1 MKLDLPEDLP
11 EVVFD
16 EHQIQQV
23 FVNLLLNGLE
33 AMSDEGHIKIKS
45 TIGKDQ
51 HKRRQLALHIMDTGC
66 GIPPFNLSKIFDPF
80 FTTKPE
86 GTGLGLSIVHK
97 ILEQHHAAID
107 VVSEV
112 NRGTTF
118 ILSFP
123 IHPVGD
129 WMYRY
134 KILIVDDDKLLQN
147 SLKNVLAEKY
157 DTLVVGRGE
166 DALDLLRKHP
176 VDLVLLDVRLPGQDG
191 IETLKQIKALEREL
205 MVIMMTAYEDIKT
218 VITSMK
224 MGAFD
229 YLVKPL
235 EIDEL
240 EIIVEKALENLK
252 LKKEV
257 EELRKNYLKEFNVG
271 NIIGESPAIK
281 SAIEF
286 ANKVA
291 KSYDTTVLIQG
302 ETGVGKEVIA
312 RTIQSRSDRFNKP
325 FVVINCGAISK
336 DLVESELFGYGPGTF
351 TGGLQAGKK
360 GKLEMAEG
368 GTLLLD
374 EISELLP
381 AAQVKLLRF
390 LEEKEF
396 FPVGGTQK
404 RKVDIRI
411 IAATNK
417 SLELECQ
424 AGRFREDLYYRLNVA
439 KITIPPLRERQVD
452 ILPLSLFFMN
462 NFNEKFGK
470 NFRGIHQPPGKCC
483 WITPGGATSGNSGM
497 PLSG

>member
-1 MKLDLPEDLP
+1 
-11 EVVFD
+11 
-16 EHQIQQV
+16 
-23 FVNLLLNGLE
+23 
-33 AMSDEGHIKIKS
+33 MS
-45 TIGKDQ
+45 
-51 HKRRQLALHIMDTGC
+51 
-66 GIPPFNLSKIFDPF
+66 
-80 FTTKPE
+80 
-86 GTGLGLSIVHK
+86 
-97 ILEQHHAAID
+97 
-107 VVSEV
+107 
-112 NRGTTF
+112 
-118 ILSFP
+118 
-123 IHPVGD
+123 
-129 WMYRY
+129 RY

-157 DTLVVGRGE
+157 DTLVVGKGE
-166 DALDLLRKHP
+166 DALGLLRKNL

-191 IETLKQIKALEREL
+191 IETLKQIKALKRDL
-205 MVIMMTAYEDIKT
+205 LVIMMTAYEDIKT

-224 MGAFD
+224 MGAYD

-235 EIDEL
+235 EIEEL

-257 EELRKNYLKEFNVG
+257 EELRQNYLKEFNVG

-281 SAIEF
+281 KAIEF

-291 KSYDTTVLIQG
+291 KSYDTTVLIEG

-312 RTIQSRSDRFNKP
+312 RTIQSRSARFNKP
-325 FVVINCGAISK
+325 LVIINCGAISK
-336 DLVESELFGYGPGTF
+336 DLVESEMFGYERGTF
-351 TGGLQAGKK
+351 TGGLQEGKK
-360 GKLEMAEG
+360 GKLEMADG

-381 AAQVKLLRF
+381 SSQVKLLRF

-417 SLELECQ
+417 SLEMECR

-439 KITIPPLRERQVD
+439 QITIPPLRERQVD
-452 ILPLSLFFMN
+452 IIPLTLFFMN
-462 NFNEKFGK
+462 TFNEKFGK
-470 NFRGIHQPPGKCC
+470 NFCSISAAAREMLLDYPWRGNVRELRNTIERVLLLEDGEAIQPAHLTFLSLTQPENRVQAAVEPGMKLPAAGLNLDGL
-483 WITPGGATSGNSGM
+483 IKGLIIQALKLSNGNRTRAARFLGISRPTLIYRLEKYGIE
-497 PLSG
+497 P